1 MNKNL
6 YMINQIIG
14 KYRLTRFI
22 GEGGMA
28 NVYEGIHITLGTK
41 AAIKILNPILAKNEQ
56 FRQRFQNEAAFMASL
71 DHPNITKVFD
81 FEDDGTNF
89 AIVMELL
96 EGKDLNEWVKVKG
109 KYTFEA
115 FKPIFIQ
122 ILQSFQYA
130 HNKGILHRDI
140 KPSNIFIDNNGKVK
154 ILDFGIA
161 KLFGTGNEMTQTG
174 TQMGTPAYMSPE
186 QVRAD
191 KSIDHRSDIYSLGV
205 TLYFALAGR
214 SPYDTEKESQF
225 DIFNKIVFDN
235 LPEFNE
241 NDFANSVIKKACEKD
256 RALRYQSVEEMEL
269 FLRSN
274 TKATQIQPDPQQQV
288 STKPNQVTIIPA
300 SNKNND
306 FGKAIFI
313 VAACITVG
321 VIIISLPR
329 KNSSN
334 ESEYLEPSYDLTS
347 ETEPAAEDVYGEIP
361 ADEEAYADTALYNDG
376 YADFEGLEAAP
387 MEDADTPASEA
398 PPAMEG
404 L

>member
-1 MNKNL
+1 ML
-6 YMINQIIG
+6 DQIIG

-28 NVYEGIHITLGTK
+28 NVYEGTHITLGTK

-56 FRQRFQNEAAFMASL
+56 FRQRFQNEAALMASL

-81 FEDDGTNF
+81 FEDDGSNF

-96 EGKDLNEWVKVKG
+96 EGMDLNDWVKEKG
-109 KYTFEA
+109 AFNFET
-115 FKPIFIQ
+115 FKPILVQ

-140 KPSNIFIDNNGKVK
+140 KPSNIFMDKNGKVK

-205 TLYFALAGR
+205 TLFFALTGH

-225 DIFNKIVFDN
+225 DIFNKIVFEN
-235 LPEFNE
+235 LPELIENE
-241 NDFANSVIKKACEKD
+241 FANSIIKKACEKD
-256 RALRYQSVEEMEL
+256 RTLRFQSALEMEDFIL
-269 FLRSN
+269 ENQSN
-274 TKATQIQPDPQQQV
+274 VKIQNEATNRTLKTESVSSQSGNKNKSINK
-288 STKPNQVTIIPA
+288 STKN
-300 SNKNND
+300 
-306 FGKAIFI
+306 GKSKWI
-313 VAACITVG
+313 
-321 VIIISLPR
+321 VIIFSFTLLAGLGVAIIIANSGGEKKDER
-329 KNSSN
+329 KNEADS
-334 ESEYLEPSYDLTS
+334 TAT
-347 ETEPAAEDVYGEIP
+347 TEE
-361 ADEEAYADTALYNDG
+361 
-376 YADFEGLEAAP
+376 
-387 MEDADTPASEA
+387 
-398 PPAMEG
+398 PAMEYSADTSAI
-404 L
+404 LPTEEAATADTFVSMPENMDEAPLFDTAEPAMAK

>member
-1 MNKNL
+1 ML
-6 YMINQIIG
+6 DQIIG

-28 NVYEGIHITLGTK
+28 NVYEGTHITLGTK

-96 EGKDLNEWVKVKG
+96 EGMDLNDWVKAKG
-109 KYTFEA
+109 AFNFET
-115 FKPIFIQ
+115 FKPILVQ

-205 TLYFALAGR
+205 TMYFALAGR
-214 SPYDTEKESQF
+214 SPYDTENESQF
-225 DIFNKIVFDN
+225 DIFNKIVFEN
-235 LPEFNE
+235 LPELKD
-241 NDFANSVIKKACEKD
+241 NDKANSIIKKACEKD
-256 RALRYQSVEEMEL
+256 RALRYQSVEEIEL
-269 FLRSN
+269 FLKSN
-274 TKATQIQPDPQQQV
+274 TKTIQIQGNLQQQDDTKV
-288 STKPNQVTIIPA
+288 SSKPNQVKSVPSSKK
-300 SNKNND
+300 SND
-306 FGKAIFI
+306 LGKAIFI
-313 VAACITVG
+313 VAVCITAG
-321 VIIISLPR
+321 VIVINLPR
-329 KNSSN
+329 KNSYN
-334 ESEYLEPSYDLTS
+334 DSEYQDSSYDLA
-347 ETEPAAEDVYGEIP
+347 TEAAAP
-361 ADEEAYADTALYNDG
+361 ADSTATEEIAADTMS
-376 YADFEGLEAAP
+376 YAEAA
-387 MEDADTPASEA
+387 PASEA
-398 PPAMEG
+398 APYDDSYYTDIEDTAAYESNDFIIPEFP
-404 L
+404 